1 MSTINT
7 DELGCI
13 LVAKD
18 AFSKTNNEAY
28 YEVQQ
33 TEYPHK
39 WDKPIVTYSLVRGS
53 EDLPGDSM
61 ESLALNLAMTTWD
74 IGIPT
79 VLDLVKKNEN
89 PDITLEFADKEND
102 PFFKERP
109 TVLAYAY
116 YPKTSQQGVI
126 RFSDEHI
133 WSLDGKPIPAPYDP
147 TGRTKFKTYNLL
159 HTLIHEI
166 GHSMGLKH
174 SEGSGLE
181 KTVMYPFY
189 NEQLDLT
196 DYDIDRIVAVYGSRQ
211 WPHPA
216 HYARMKKWIKYRTRR
231 FDSAPASSQ
240 EVETLRDELK
250 FVKSELDKKNVIIME
265 QIKVIMDLAKKIKE
279 S

>member
-1 MSTINT
+1 MSII
-7 DELGCI
+7 DPSELGCI

-18 AFSKTNNEAY
+18 TSSKTNNDAY

-39 WDKPIVTYSLVRGS
+39 WDKPTVTYSLVRGT
-53 EDLPGDSM
+53 EDLPGDSL

-74 IGIPT
+74 LEIPI

-102 PFFKERP
+102 PFFNERP
-109 TVLAYAY
+109 NVLAYAY
-116 YPKTSQQGVI
+116 FPKTSKQGVI
-126 RFSDEHI
+126 KFSDEHI
-133 WSLDGKPIPAPYDP
+133 WSLDGKPIPAPYDH

-166 GHSMGLKH
+166 GHSIGLTH

-196 DYDIDRIVAVYGSRQ
+196 DYDIDRIIAKYGSRQ
-211 WPHPA
+211 WVHPA
-216 HYARMKKWIKYRTRR
+216 HYTRMKNWIKYRIRR
-231 FDSAPASSQ
+231 FDSMPANSQ
-240 EVETLRDELK
+240 EVEKLRDELQFAK
-250 FVKSELDKKNVIIME
+250 NELDQKNAIIME
-265 QIKVIMDLAKKIKE
+265 QMKVIMDLAKKIK
-279 S
+279 

>member
-18 AFSKTNNEAY
+18 ALSKTNSEAY

-74 IGIPT
+74 IEIPT

-181 KTVMYPFY
+181 KTVMY
-189 NEQLDLT
+189 L
-196 DYDIDRIVAVYGSRQ
+196 VAIYGSRQ
-211 WPHPA
+211 WAHPA

-240 EVETLRDELK
+240 EVEKLRDELQ
-250 FVKSELDKKNVIIME
+250 FAKSELDKKNAIIME
-265 QIKVIMDLAKKIKE
+265 QMKVIMDLAKKIK
-279 S
+279 